1 MLLLPLI
8 LAFALRVFLQALP
21 HDLEHNPSWT
31 GMTYWCL
38 SLLTL
43 ACPATPGP
51 CVHLSFVFLQAL
63 PHDLEHK
70 TILGSHD
77 IVVPVQGGLREV
89 AIEVDGPFHY
99 AKNQ

>member
-1 MLLLPLI
+1 VLLLI
-8 LAFALRVFLQALP
+8 LGFTFCVSCQALAGCQ
-21 HDLEHNPSWT
+21 HQQSVV
-31 GMTYWCL
+31 
-38 SLLTL
+38 LLL
-43 ACPATPGP
+43 
-51 CVHLSFVFLQAL
+51 CVFCQAL

-77 IVVPVQGGLREV
+77 IVVPVEGGLREV